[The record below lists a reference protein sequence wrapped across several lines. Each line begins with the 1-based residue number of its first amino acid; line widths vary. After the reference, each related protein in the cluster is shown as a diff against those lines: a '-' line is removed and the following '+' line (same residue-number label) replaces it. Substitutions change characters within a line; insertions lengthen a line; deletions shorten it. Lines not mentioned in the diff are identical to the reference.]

1 MNARVTLSTNRAMSQ
16 TTTAPARTAIHNTF
30 TIERNVKASVERVYA
45 AFANPVAKAKWF
57 AGTTG
62 EWKPNIRDFDFRV
75 GGKERLQ
82 GTWHTGHV
90 SDFQAT
96 YFDIVPNERI
106 VYTYDMYVDEKK
118 LSVSLATI
126 QVIPDGDATRLVI
139 TEQGVFFDGGDDAA
153 NRERGTQGLMDKVV
167 RSVEEG

>member
-1 MNARVTLSTNRAMSQ
+1 MNAHVTHSTNPAMSQ
-16 TTTAPARTAIHNTF
+16 TTTAPARSATHNTF
-30 TIERNVKASVERVYA
+30 TIERRVKAPAERVYA
-45 AFANPVAKAKWF
+45 AFADPVAKAKWF

-62 EWKPNIRDFDFRV
+62 QWTPDIREFDFRV
-75 GGKERLQ
+75 GGHERLR
-82 GTWHTGHV
+82 GTWHTGMV

-106 VYTYDMYVDEKK
+106 VYTYDMYVNTKK

-126 QVIPDGDATRLVI
+126 QVIPEGATTRLVI
-139 TEQGVFFDGGDDAA
+139 TEQGVFFDGNDDAA

-167 RSVEEG
+167 ASVEAG